1 MFMATTQALDSKL
14 AELKMDMN
22 NALVLQKM
30 SRDQERLVIAC
41 AYMWWRDARQQS
53 DYLVQCYASSN
64 IRYKQTQ
71 KINFR
76 PLLKLITVSRM
87 ASGDVDTWNMALRA
101 VDEDFANNLGH
112 YAVDPVDRICHF
124 IKTNGGKTGLAYH
137 GKAEDDEDDAVE
149 AIGLYTLDD
158 SELLAT
164 LKAEA
169 RNHYA
174 KSVANIQLPSLQLN
188 DDGYSVVIVKKQGAG
203 YALVGTTN
211 ETKLLD
217 AALVST
223 YRSDFEALPMTMRVV
238 LEPLHMLNIP
248 NCLAS
253 SYAKFIEVS
262 NLAEA
267 WDPKRRKEKAYKRL
281 TYRAAEQDFLLS
293 TMQVDSAVVIRA
305 KPKSNVMERKTG
317 DMFLPNSTRQSVEVR
332 LLHQGAFNLFK
343 PSSAD
348 KFTNVGRG
356 YIAANYVDLL
366 TKVAV
371 DDADGVTAHEV
382 ITNTS
387 NLSHPPLSFIPFHS
401 VFGEPR
407 WQVVNK
413 TQRMKAA
420 WKADVDLD
428 WLRQTSTAFLDKW
441 IAAYGKKANRQVNK
455 TLSVALDAQRL
466 TIAYEF
472 EDALGYDNFKSI
484 ALPTNAAQG
493 HVELVMRSAD
503 FAFVL
508 RQMADLNVVGA
519 ISMQADAY
527 GLVVRF
533 STTASEYEVWL
544 AACDE
549 KGNRYSAHFMAY
561 RPEKTKG
568 LEFHI
573 ELEDDVPDV
582 TAQEF
587 KVMRANIER
596 VKNAKR

>member
-1 MFMATTQALDSKL
+1 MTTAHALDLQL
-14 AELKMDMN
+14 AELKTDIDN
-22 NALVLQKM
+22 VSVLLKM
-30 SRDQERLVIAC
+30 TGDQERLVIASV
-41 AYMWWRDARQQS
+41 YMWWRDARQQG
-53 DYLVQCYASSN
+53 DYLEQCYASAN
-64 IRYKQTQ
+64 IRSNKTREA
-71 KINFR
+71 NFR
-76 PLLKLITVSRM
+76 PLLKLVTSSRI
-87 ASGDVDTWNMALRA
+87 ASGYEDTWTKALRA
-101 VDEDFANNLGH
+101 VDADFSQNLEH
-112 YAVDPVDRICHF
+112 YAVDPVGRICHF
-124 IKTNGGKTGLAYH
+124 IKTNGGKTRLAYH
-137 GKAEDDEDDAVE
+137 GKTEDDEDEGVE

-174 KSVANIQLPSLQLN
+174 KGAANIQLPALQLN

-223 YRSDFEALPMTMRVV
+223 YRSDFEALPLTMRVV

-262 NLAEA
+262 NLADA

-293 TMQVDSAVVIRA
+293 TMQTDAAVVIKAR
-305 KPKSNVMERKTG
+305 PLSDVMGRKSG
-317 DMFLPNSTRQSVEVR
+317 DLFLPNSTRQSVEVN

-343 PSSAD
+343 PSAAD
-348 KFTNVGRG
+348 KFTSVGSG
-356 YIAANYVDLL
+356 YIAANYVDLM

-371 DDADGVTAHEV
+371 DDVDGITAQEV
-382 ITNTS
+382 EANTA
-387 NLSHPPLSFIPFHS
+387 NLSHPPLSFIPYHT

-413 TQRMKAA
+413 TQRIKAS
-420 WKADVDLD
+420 WQADVDLD
-428 WLRQTSTAFLDKW
+428 WLRHASTAFLDKW
-441 IAAYGKKANRQVNK
+441 IAAYGKKANRPVNK
-455 TLSVALDAQRL
+455 TLKVALDAKDL

-472 EDALGYDNFKSI
+472 DAALGYDNLKRI
-484 ALPTNAAQG
+484 ALPVNSAQG
-493 HVELVMRSAD
+493 YVELAVRSTD

-508 RQMADLNVVGA
+508 RQIADLNVVGS
-519 ISMQADAY
+519 ISMQADVA
-527 GLVVRF
+527 GMVVNF
-533 STTASEYEVWL
+533 STTASDYEIWI

-549 KGNRYSAHFMAY
+549 RGNRIAAHFAAY
-561 RPEKTKG
+561 CPVQTKG
-568 LEFHI
+568 LALQI
-573 ELEDDVPDV
+573 EPEDDVPDV
-582 TAQEF
+582 TQAELD
-587 KVMRANIER
+587 VMRANIER
-596 VKNAKR
+596 IKNAKP

>member
-1 MFMATTQALDSKL
+1 MATTQTLDSKL
-14 AELKMDMN
+14 AELKTDIDN
-22 NALVLQKM
+22 VLVLQKM
-30 SRDQERLVIAC
+30 SRDQERMVMASV
-41 AYMWWRDARQQS
+41 YMWWRDALQQG
-53 DYLVQCYASSN
+53 DYLEQCYASAN
-64 IRYKQTQ
+64 IRNNKTREA
-71 KINFR
+71 NFR
-76 PLLKLITVSRM
+76 PLLKLVTSSRI
-87 ASGDVDTWNMALRA
+87 ASGDEDTWTKALRA
-101 VDEDFANNLGH
+101 VDADFSQNLAH

-137 GKAEDDEDDAVE
+137 GKIEVDEDEAVE

-169 RNHYA
+169 RIHYA
-174 KSVANIQLPSLQLN
+174 KGAANIQLPALQLN

-223 YRSDFEALPMTMRVV
+223 YRSDFEALPLTMRVV

-262 NLAEA
+262 NLADA

-293 TMQVDSAVVIRA
+293 TMQVDSSVVVKAR
-305 KPKSNVMERKTG
+305 PKSNVMVRKQG

-348 KFTNVGRG
+348 KFTSVGRR
-356 YIAANYVDLL
+356 YIAANYVDLT

-371 DDADGVTAHEV
+371 DDVEGVTAQEV
-382 ITNTS
+382 VANTA
-387 NLSHPPLSFIPFHS
+387 NLSHPPLSFVPFHTA
-401 VFGEPR
+401 FGEPR

-413 TQRMKAA
+413 TQRMKPA
-420 WKADVDLD
+420 WQADVDLD

-455 TLSVALDAQRL
+455 TLSVALDAQGL

-472 EDALGYDNFKSI
+472 DDALGYDNIKSI

-503 FAFVL
+503 FAFIL

-519 ISMQADAY
+519 IKMQADTD
-527 GLVVRF
+527 GLVLSF
-533 STTASEYEVWL
+533 STTASEYEVWI

-549 KGNRYSAHFMAY
+549 KGNRCSTHFMTY
-561 RPEKTKG
+561 RPEETEG
-568 LEFHI
+568 LEFHV
-573 ELEDDVPDV
+573 EPEDDAPDV
-582 TAQEF
+582 TAQDLE
-587 KVMRANIER
+587 VMRTNIER